1 MTRTVQI
8 FIEAIAG
15 SGNYKQIELFKDEK
29 INTSLS
35 TQNIADISKIYTD
48 FTQSFTVPCSP
59 INNAIFKHFYNGDLD
74 VAEDFGVRRNA
85 YIEIDY
91 TPFRSGRIQLED
103 SVLTNNRPE
112 FYTITFYGDILSLK
126 DTFQDD
132 KLNSLDYTNLLVPS
146 DGIEIKNRVTDGAT
160 NYDVRFPL
168 ISSKR
173 LWSYGDAANT
183 DVSTTAGA
191 ISYQELSPA
200 VKVSKIFAA
209 IETKYNIDFQGL
221 FLTNKRFTNCFLEC
235 KNGDKPQADGEVR
248 IVDWDELVTQ
258 ESDGGINGASFGFI
272 NGSWSTPLNQ
282 LTYEHHTT
290 FSLGSEH
297 ILTIRVGTSVIGAVY
312 TVDVYDNGAYSHSI
326 TGTGTSSPAD
336 IIVFSDLNSLSL
348 NRSVKFTIRTD
359 IVTDVQ
365 VALDYKIYGHINAL
379 GVSLNE
385 TFYMTDAST
394 GFIPSTVNFDLAMLM
409 PDMTIIDFFSGVL
422 KQFNLTCYA
431 IGVDTFQIEPL
442 DDWYAKGAVR
452 DITQYVSE
460 DSITIERVKRYKT
473 VSFQKQPSESF
484 MNREYKEL
492 FNEEY
497 GDLMSSY
504 PEGEGEY
511 NVSVPFENLMFNKFT
526 GTNLQVGYCLTKAPD
541 FKPYVPKPI
550 LLYMY
555 DSQACSFKFFD
566 GTNIV
571 TVSNYQ
577 PFGQDVLQSGIKYSL
592 NWGSNTSTLHLTPI
606 ENSIFKVY
614 YSEYLKAI
622 FNKKNRLVKV
632 NAIFPIS
639 LITKLRLNDRLI
651 IRDIRYIINEI
662 NTDITSGDVKLVLIK
677 DFRAVKPAGKVFG
690 GISKGGGSIG
700 VSVMIPNKVKS
711 ATLSTTTTGV
721 TLSTASITADT
732 EVIVTSPTNPDPL
745 DNLIGED
752 SSELIGETLASLR
765 SENGTD
771 INILIDVV
779 YTQDDDT
786 TYTETIEIPQE
797 S

>member
-8 FIEAIAG
+8 FIEPIAG

-132 KLNSLDYTNLLVPS
+132 KLNYLDYTNLLVPS

-183 DVSTTAGA
+183 DVSTTDGA

-248 IVDWDELVTQ
+248 IVDWDELVTF
-258 ESDGGINGASFGFI
+258 EEDEFGVLPQFS

-282 LTYEHHTT
+282 ISYGYHDF

-297 ILTIRVGTSVIGAVY
+297 ILILIISVMNASAIYTI
-312 TVDVYDNGAYSHSI
+312 DVYDNGVFSYSI
-326 TGTGTSSPAD
+326 TDTGSKQFT
-336 IIVFSDLNSLSL
+336 IYNDLNSISL
-348 NRSVKFTIRTD
+348 NRNVKFTVRTD
-359 IVTDVQ
+359 IVTDVRFD
-365 VALDYKIYGHINAL
+365 LEYSIFGHIDAL
-379 GVSLNE
+379 GMTLNE
-385 TFYMTDAST
+385 SFLLST
-394 GFIPSTVNFDLAMLM
+394 AATSWIPSSVNFDLAMLM
-409 PDMTIIDFFSGVL
+409 PDMTIIDFFSGIL

-442 DDWYAKGAVR
+442 DDWYAKGAIR

-651 IRDIRYIINEI
+651 VRDKRYIINELKS
-662 NTDITSGDVKLVLIK
+662 DITSGEVSLTLIN
-677 DFRAVKPAGKVFG
+677 DFRPMLNDAITPTIVVP
-690 GISKGGGSIG
+690 SGGGTITFPWKKPNG
-700 VSVMIPNKVKS
+700 VINTTFSTPYPG
-711 ATLSTTTTGV
+711 ATISPASTTTNTSVGV
-721 TLSTASITADT
+721 TAPVNTNTPTPIWTESTTDVIITDDGWGIAN
-732 EVIVTSPTNPDPL
+732 EEGFGVVIPIDAVNLNNDGTSFTNTI
-745 DNLIGED
+745 NL
-752 SSELIGETLASLR
+752 L
-765 SENGTD
+765 
-771 INILIDVV
+771 
-779 YTQDDDT
+779 
-786 TYTETIEIPQE
+786 QE
-797 S
+797 

>member
-8 FIEAIAG
+8 FIEPIAG

-132 KLNSLDYTNLLVPS
+132 KLNYLDYTNLLVPS

-183 DVSTTAGA
+183 DVSTTDGA

-248 IVDWDELVTQ
+248 IVDWDELVTF
-258 ESDGGINGASFGFI
+258 EEDEFGVLPQFS

-282 LTYEHHTT
+282 ISYGYHDF

-297 ILTIRVGTSVIGAVY
+297 ILILIISVMNASAIYTI
-312 TVDVYDNGAYSHSI
+312 DVYDNGVFSYSI
-326 TGTGTSSPAD
+326 TDTGSKQFT
-336 IIVFSDLNSLSL
+336 IYNDLNSISL
-348 NRSVKFTIRTD
+348 NRNVKFTVRTD
-359 IVTDVQ
+359 IVTDVRFD
-365 VALDYKIYGHINAL
+365 LEYSIFGHIDAL
-379 GVSLNE
+379 GMTLNE
-385 TFYMTDAST
+385 SFLLST
-394 GFIPSTVNFDLAMLM
+394 AATSWIPSSVNFDLAMLM
-409 PDMTIIDFFSGVL
+409 PDMTIIDFFSGIL

-442 DDWYAKGAVR
+442 DDWYAKGAIR

-711 ATLSTTTTGV
+711 ATLSTATTGV

-732 EVIVTSPTNPDPL
+732 EVIVTAPANPDPL

-752 SSELIGETLASLR
+752 SSELIGETLATLR

-786 TYTETIEIPQE
+786 TYTEVIEIPQE
-797 S
+797 A

>member
-183 DVSTTAGA
+183 DVSTTDGA

-248 IVDWDELVTQ
+248 IVDWDELVTF
-258 ESDGGINGASFGFI
+258 EEDEFGVLPQFS

-282 LTYEHHTT
+282 ISYGYHDF

-297 ILTIRVGTSVIGAVY
+297 VLILIISVMNASAIYTI
-312 TVDVYDNGAYSHSI
+312 DVYDNGVFSYSI
-326 TGTGTSSPAD
+326 TDTGSKQFT
-336 IIVFSDLNSLSL
+336 IYNDLNSISL
-348 NRSVKFTIRTD
+348 NRNVKFTVRTD
-359 IVTDVQ
+359 IVTDVRFD
-365 VALDYKIYGHINAL
+365 LEYSIFGHINAL
-379 GVSLNE
+379 GMTLNE
-385 TFYMTDAST
+385 SFLLST
-394 GFIPSTVNFDLAMLM
+394 AATSWIPSSVNFDLAMLM

-442 DDWYAKGAVR
+442 DDWYAKGAIR

-511 NVSVPFENLMFNKFT
+511 NVSVPFENLMFQKFT

-566 GTNIV
+566 GTNTV

-606 ENSIFKVY
+606 DNSIFKVY

-622 FNKKNRLVKV
+622 FNKKNRIVKV

-732 EVIVTSPTNPDPL
+732 DVIVTAPANPDPL

-752 SSELIGETLASLR
+752 SSELIGETLATLR

-786 TYTETIEIPQE
+786 TYTEVIEIPQE
-797 S
+797 A

>member
-74 VAEDFGVRRNA
+74 VSEDFGVRRNA

-183 DVSTTAGA
+183 DVSTTDGA

-248 IVDWDELVTQ
+248 IVDWDELVTF
-258 ESDGGINGASFGFI
+258 EEDEFGVLPQFS

-282 LTYEHHTT
+282 ISYGYHDF

-297 ILTIRVGTSVIGAVY
+297 ILVLIISVMNASAIYTI
-312 TVDVYDNGAYSHSI
+312 DVYDNGVFSYSI
-326 TGTGTSSPAD
+326 TDTGSKQFT
-336 IIVFSDLNSLSL
+336 IYNDLNSISL
-348 NRSVKFTIRTD
+348 NRNVKFTVRTD
-359 IVTDVQ
+359 IVTDVRFD
-365 VALDYKIYGHINAL
+365 LEYSIFGHINAL
-379 GVSLNE
+379 GMTLNE
-385 TFYMTDAST
+385 SFLLST
-394 GFIPSTVNFDLAMLM
+394 AATSWIPSSVNFDLAMLM

-732 EVIVTSPTNPDPL
+732 DVIVTAPANPDPL

-797 S
+797 A